1 MPDYIVGLGMRHQEF
16 ERPYPGAKSP
26 RLVAVAVSGARRAAF
41 VGGCSYVLGHLGLKD
56 LLHHPLRYLAQ
67 EARIIQQDLLRVPA
81 STLR

>member
-1 MPDYIVGLGMRHQEF
+1 MRHQEF